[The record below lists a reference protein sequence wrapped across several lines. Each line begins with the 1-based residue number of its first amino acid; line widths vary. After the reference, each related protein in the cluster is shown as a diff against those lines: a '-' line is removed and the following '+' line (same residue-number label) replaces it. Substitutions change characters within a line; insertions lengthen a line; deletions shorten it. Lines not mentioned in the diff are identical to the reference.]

1 MGPQWQ
7 RSSGPASPAF
17 IQDSSWSPSPGDSRV
32 PVSPVASWW
41 HPGHGNSAGVQDGCA
56 RPVSGDSSPALSPQG
71 MRFRISPESAS
82 TRPSALFGD
91 PQDCC
96 LGHASANQPSRSQLE
111 DGAGWGAP
119 KPQHSP
125 SGGWCCSWDGVPPKR
140 RRGCSR
146 VWNLG
151 HGRVWGV
158 GASLGG
164 LMQTPPCTLAPPS
177 NRPSSSASSRRR
189 PSCSTCPS
197 SSR

>member
-1 MGPQWQ
+1 M
-7 RSSGPASPAF
+7 A
-17 IQDSSWSPSPGDSRV
+17 IQL
-32 PVSPVASWW
+32 
-41 HPGHGNSAGVQDGCA
+41 GVQDGCA
-56 RPVSGDSSPALSPQG
+56 RPVAGDSSPALSPQG

-96 LGHASANQPSRSQLE
+96 LGHTSANQPSRSQLE

-125 SGGWCCSWDGVPPKR
+125 SRGWCCSLDGVPPKR

-151 HGRVWGV
+151 HGRGWEVGHPWG
-158 GASLGG
+158 ADADPTMHPHPSLQ
-164 LMQTPPCTLAPPS
+164 QTFFFNVFEAPAELFDMPIFITV
-177 NRPSSSASSRRR
+177 SAA
-189 PSCSTCPS
+189 
-197 SSR
+197 